1 MSINM
6 QDKRLHELF
15 EYRDGCLFW
24 KKTDRR
30 AIAGKQAGSLT
41 ASGRLYVQIDGVKRL
56 VHRIV
61 WQMHHGECPE
71 FLDHIDCDPLN
82 NKIENLRP
90 ATKQQNAMNRSMH
103 KTNKCGIKGIY
114 RHGKKFV
121 ASIGHNG
128 VNKYLGSFS
137 TPEQA
142 GAAYAAE
149 AKLIFKEYANV

>member
-1 MSINM
+1 MDN
-6 QDKRLHELF
+6 KRLHELF

-30 AIAGKQAGSLT
+30 AIAGKQAGSR
-41 ASGRLYVQIDGVKRL
+41 ASCGRLYVQIDGVKHL
-56 VHRIV
+56 VHRII
-61 WQMHHGECPE
+61 WQMHYGECPE
-71 FLDHIDCDPLN
+71 FLDHIDRNPLN

-103 KTNKCGIKGIY
+103 KTNKCGVKGVY
-114 RHGKKFV
+114 RSGGKFV
-121 ASIGHNG
+121 ASIAHNG
-128 VNKYLGSFS
+128 VSKYLGRFS
-137 TPEQA
+137 TTEQA

>member
-1 MSINM
+1 MNN
-6 QDKRLHELF
+6 KRLHDLF
-15 EYRDGCLFW
+15 DYRDGIIFW
-24 KKTDRR
+24 KVSRGR
-30 AIAGKQAGSLT
+30 VVAGTKAGSMVLN
-41 ASGRLYVQIDGVKRL
+41 GRLYVQIDGVKHL
-56 VHRIV
+56 VHRII
-61 WQMHHGECPE
+61 WQMHHGKCPE
-71 FLDHIDCDPLN
+71 FLDHIDCNPLN

-103 KTNKCGIKGIY
+103 STNKCGIKGIY
-114 RHGKKFV
+114 RHGKKFI